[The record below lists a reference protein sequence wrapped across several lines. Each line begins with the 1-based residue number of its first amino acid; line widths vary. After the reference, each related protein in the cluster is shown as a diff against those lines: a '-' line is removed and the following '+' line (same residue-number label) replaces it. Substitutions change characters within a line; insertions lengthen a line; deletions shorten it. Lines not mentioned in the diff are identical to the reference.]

1 MEVGHVV
8 FGGRAALDEV
18 QVRALIHD
26 DEGMLKLAC
35 AGGVQAEVGLQRNL
49 HMHARRDVDEGA
61 AAPNSA
67 VQGRELMIGGRH
79 QLHEMLAHH
88 LGIGAG
94 EGAFHIG
101 VHNALG
107 GYFSLD
113 VVVNH
118 LGVILSTDTG
128 QAGALGLGDAQTLKG
143 VLDVV
148 GHFAPLAAHLGIG
161 AHVGDNV
168 AHVQAG
174 DGGAPVLHRHLVV
187 GFQCF
192 QAEDAHPF
200 RVVLFLTDLFH
211 DLRRQAG
218 ADLERRVGRIF
229 DVVNAAVYFGDVGL
243 FSLKGSHLAS
253 SSFRAA
259 KPSSMISLTS
269 SPLPV
274 RTMRA
279 SSSTWT

>member
-1 MEVGHVV
+1 
-8 FGGRAALDEV
+8 
-18 QVRALIHD
+18 
-26 DEGMLKLAC
+26 MLKLAG
-35 AGGVQAEVGLQRNL
+35 AGGVQAEIRLQRNL
-49 HMHARRDVDEGA
+49 HMYARRDVDEGA
-61 AAPNSA
+61 AAPHST
-67 VQGRELMIGGRH
+67 VQGRELMIRRRH
-79 QLHEMLAHH
+79 QLHKMLTHH

-148 GHFAPLAAHLGIG
+148 GHFTPLAAHLGIG
-161 AHVGDNV
+161 AHVGDDV

-243 FSLKGSHLAS
+243 FSFKSSHLAS

>member
-1 MEVGHVV
+1 
-8 FGGRAALDEV
+8 
-18 QVRALIHD
+18 
-26 DEGMLKLAC
+26 
-35 AGGVQAEVGLQRNL
+35 
-49 HMHARRDVDEGA
+49 MHARRDVDEGA
-61 AAPNSA
+61 AAPHSA

-94 EGAFHIG
+94 QGAFHIG

-128 QAGALGLGDAQTLKG
+128 QAGALGLGDAQTFKG

-148 GHFAPLAAHLGIG
+148 GHFAPLAAHLGVG
-161 AHVGDNV
+161 AHVCDDI
-168 AHVQAG
+168 AHVQPLQG
-174 DGGAPVLHRHLVV
+174 RAPVGNGRLVV
-187 GFQCF
+187 NVQRL
-192 QAEDAHPF
+192 QAEFTHP
-200 RVVLFLTDLFH
+200 VGIVLFFRDLLH
-211 DLRRQAG
+211 DLCRQAG
-218 ADLERRVGRIF
+218 VDLKRRVDLVL
-229 DVVNAAVYFGDVGL
+229 DVVDTAVNLGDLGL
-243 FSLKGSHLAS
+243 FSLEGSHLAS
-253 SSFRAA
+253 SSFSAV
-259 KPSSMISLTS
+259 KPSSMISLTRLPS
-269 SPLPV
+269 PV

>member
-1 MEVGHVV
+1 M
-8 FGGRAALDEV
+8 

-61 AAPNSA
+61 AAPHSA

-94 EGAFHIG
+94 QCAFHIG
-101 VHNALG
+101 IHNALG
-107 GYFSLD
+107 GHFGLD
-113 VVVNH
+113 VVVDD
-118 LGVILSTDTG
+118 LGVILGADTG
-128 QAGALGLGDAQTLKG
+128 QAGTLGLGDTQTLKG

-161 AHVGDNV
+161 AHVGDDV

-174 DGGAPVLHRHLVV
+174 DGGTPVLHRHLVV

-243 FSLKGSHLAS
+243 FSFKGSHLAS